1 MKLILAA
8 LNAKYIHSNP
18 AIYSLR
24 AYAADRDEKL
34 DDRIELAE
42 YTINQ
47 NTDEILRD
55 LYERRPR
62 MIGFSCYIWNIV
74 QVETLAEELK
84 KVLPD
89 TDIWFGGPEVSF
101 DAGERLKRREWLS
114 GVMRGEGEETFYEL
128 ARAYTEDEGTDER
141 AKGQKESGPE
151 DTRQSTKARGQS
163 GGRERMDAR
172 LARIQGITWRS
183 ARGEI
188 RENEDRELLDF
199 SRLPFPYRDLKCFE
213 NRIVYY
219 ETSRGCPYS
228 CSYCLSS
235 VDKQVRFRDPE
246 AVLRDLDYFLANRIA
261 QVKFV
266 DRTFNCRKS
275 HAAEIWRHIK
285 EHDNGVTNFHFE
297 ISADL
302 LDEEELALLDGMRPG
317 LIQFEIGVQ
326 SVNPDTLKAIRR
338 RTDWRRLE
346 TAVRRLGAGK
356 RIHLHLDL
364 IAGLPYE
371 DYASFRNSF
380 AEVYAMRPHQLQLGF
395 LKLLGGTAMKEEAE
409 RYGITAHSGPPYE
422 VLYTKWLT
430 FGDIIRLKKIQ
441 DMLEVYYNSGQFSC
455 SVRYLEHFF
464 GNPFDLYEAL
474 SGFYDRNGL
483 YGRNLGRQE
492 TYSQLRLFGRE
503 RLGDG
508 DPEAAG
514 AWDELLMYD
523 FCRRERP
530 KSRPEFAAAQ
540 EAWRDE
546 MKRIY
551 DAGERG
557 LRSHTWLH
565 HFYYSPEKTA
575 ERGQAVR
582 GEAFLMFDYG
592 NRSPIDYGA
601 AVIRYPAGEERRLCQ
616 RND

>member
-1 MKLILAA
+1 
-8 LNAKYIHSNP
+8 
-18 AIYSLR
+18 
-24 AYAADRDEKL
+24 
-34 DDRIELAE
+34 
-42 YTINQ
+42 
-47 NTDEILRD
+47 
-55 LYERRPR
+55 
-62 MIGFSCYIWNIV
+62 
-74 QVETLAEELK
+74 
-84 KVLPD
+84 
-89 TDIWFGGPEVSF
+89 
-101 DAGERLKRREWLS
+101 
-114 GVMRGEGEETFYEL
+114 
-128 ARAYTEDEGTDER
+128 
-141 AKGQKESGPE
+141 
-151 DTRQSTKARGQS
+151 
-163 GGRERMDAR
+163 MDAR
-172 LARIQGITWRS
+172 LARIQGISWRS
-183 ARGEI
+183 AQGEI
-188 RENEDRELLDF
+188 RENEDRALLDF
-199 SRLPFPYRDLKCFE
+199 SGLPFPYRDLKCFE

-235 VDKQVRFRDPE
+235 VDKQVRFRDLDL
-246 AVLRDLDYFLANRIA
+246 VKRDLDYFLANRIA

-266 DRTFNCRKS
+266 DRTFNCKKS
-275 HAAEIWRHIK
+275 HAAEIWRYIK

-338 RTDWRRLE
+338 RTDLGRLE
-346 TAVRRLGAGK
+346 TNVCRLGAEQ

-371 DYASFRNSF
+371 DYVSFRNSF

-395 LKLLGGTAMKEEAE
+395 LKLLEGTVMKQEAK

-430 FGDIIRLKKIQ
+430 FGDIIRLKKIE
-441 DMLEVYYNSGQFSC
+441 DMLEVYYNSGQFSY

-474 SGFYDRNGL
+474 AGFYDRNGL
-483 YGRNLGRQE
+483 CGRNLGRRE

-503 RLGDG
+503 RIGDG

-530 KSRPEFAAAQ
+530 KSRPEFAAGQ

-546 MKRIY
+546 MKKLY

-582 GEAFLMFDYG
+582 GEAFLMFDYSR
-592 NRSPIDYGA
+592 RSPMDYGA